1 MLLSYGAKIWLRI
14 SLCYVITTCYFL
26 ILRCLASQS
35 STLGTALYVPIAMVP
50 PLYFAT
56 EYIAIEPI
64 AITEKVTTPNTRKK
78 VSSRDH
84 SRLSLH
90 VYLKVL
96 DMLFMFYE
104 VLFLYKMHSL
114 FEYRLNPNSH

>member
-35 STLGTALYVPIAMVP
+35 STLGIALYVPIAMVP

-64 AITEKVTTPNTRKK
+64 AITERVTTPHTQKK

-90 VYLKVL
+90 VSVTNVTFGN
-96 DMLFMFYE
+96 LFSCMPLLISSPCCPFQ
-104 VLFLYKMHSL
+104 
-114 FEYRLNPNSH
+114 